1 MNGECNRGRILLVV
15 PQCQC
20 YGGYNHAIRNTTPG
34 QLRDERSVLGLDLL
48 SQKCVSSSDQFLL
61 SRVVDPCTKCCR
73 FFSPCVGQA
82 IGELRKTAIQQ
93 LSLKKKPGK
102 FLIPSGQIPDTK
114 RANSWYQLLI
124 GHRERSN
131 VEKQRQN
138 CYLKSQ
144 AGMYLNFRA
153 IAGGALIG
161 QNHRNRHVTCGKCL
175 YFAIRSAPF
184 PTGSASAT
192 AQRGPTAERPC

>member
-34 QLRDERSVLGLDLL
+34 QLRDERSALGLDLL
-48 SQKCVSSSDQFLL
+48 SQKCVSSSDP
-61 SRVVDPCTKCCR
+61 PCSCWVEWLTR
-73 FFSPCVGQA
+73 APSAVAFFSPCVGQA

-161 QNHRNRHVTCGKCL
+161 QNHRNRHVTCGKAG
-175 YFAIRSAPF
+175 YVPHA
-184 PTGSASAT
+184 
-192 AQRGPTAERPC
+192 

>member
-1 MNGECNRGRILLVV
+1 MRFI
-15 PQCQC
+15 
-20 YGGYNHAIRNTTPG
+20 IRPTM
-34 QLRDERSVLGLDLL
+34 
-48 SQKCVSSSDQFLL
+48 FLL
-61 SRVVDPCTKCCR
+61 SRVVDPSTKCCR

-161 QNHRNRHVTCGKCL
+161 QNHRNRHVTCGNG
-175 YFAIRSAPF
+175 RS
-184 PTGSASAT
+184 TNSAT
-192 AQRGPTAERPC
+192 RCACSAYVFLD

>member
-1 MNGECNRGRILLVV
+1 M
-15 PQCQC
+15 
-20 YGGYNHAIRNTTPG
+20 
-34 QLRDERSVLGLDLL
+34 
-48 SQKCVSSSDQFLL
+48 
-61 SRVVDPCTKCCR
+61 VDPCTRCCR

-131 VEKQRQN
+131 VEKQGQN

-161 QNHRNRHVTCGKCL
+161 QNHRNRHVTCGNEEFHSGFVGGSSVNVGL
-175 YFAIRSAPF
+175 ANPF
-184 PTGSASAT
+184 RYRMKTRKIMKRAS
-192 AQRGPTAERPC
+192 PIPEIKI